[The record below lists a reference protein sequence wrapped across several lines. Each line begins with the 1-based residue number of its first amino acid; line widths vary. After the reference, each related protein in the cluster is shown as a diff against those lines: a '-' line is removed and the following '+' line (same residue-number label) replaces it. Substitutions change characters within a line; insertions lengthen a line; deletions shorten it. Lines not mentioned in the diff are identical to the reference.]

1 MKKQIKLLIESLFDD
16 IYDDSNDLSTDIVDS
31 QIIESIINK
40 LKSLKY
46 NKTPDYNIGNINDL
60 EKVTLFID
68 KFFNFII
75 NTKSFY
81 KSLAYK
87 IEETNDSYK
96 CTIAN
101 EQYMDGYPYL
111 IFYINKDDIS
121 IIEKLDIFVTMFC
134 YTNGKVFHAQL
145 VELLNILTQ
154 ENITINK
161 IIYNYQNTEL
171 KIKKLQFEKF
181 TYDGKYKLTSSMI
194 DKIPEIYFDNK
205 NIYSFSNLKIY
216 INNIVV
222 DSEETYKKFLQYL
235 KNKKIK
241 KFDSSSYMTIIDE
254 EENYIYS
261 NEILRDFCIDNKIE
275 LYSFTTD
282 KPKIENLIEDETVR
296 YCKKH
301 YDCDFERYAWSIEF
315 KDKIKDK
322 NGSGAQILVEIEF
335 DDNNN
340 KHKYLKILWDFYK
353 TGFIQ
358 LNNVKDL
365 DKLLQNFK
373 F

>member
-241 KFDSSSYMTIIDE
+241 KFDSS
-254 EENYIYS
+254 
-261 NEILRDFCIDNKIE
+261 
-275 LYSFTTD
+275 
-282 KPKIENLIEDETVR
+282 
-296 YCKKH
+296 
-301 YDCDFERYAWSIEF
+301 
-315 KDKIKDK
+315 
-322 NGSGAQILVEIEF
+322 
-335 DDNNN
+335 
-340 KHKYLKILWDFYK
+340 
-353 TGFIQ
+353 
-358 LNNVKDL
+358 
-365 DKLLQNFK
+365 
-373 F
+373 